1 MSIFEDITLGFD
13 GDEYTVKHTQVM
25 KLIAVI
31 EDIVTL
37 QELTSGT
44 NPKLSKIAEAYAA
57 ALMFAGAKVTCEEVY
72 ASLFSEGA
80 AERIPQ
86 VLTALVMMMLPP
98 DSYRAQ
104 GDKTENKATKKRRQ
118 QNSTQSIYD
127 SGGELGDI
135 A

>member
-1 MSIFEDITLGFD
+1 MAIFEDITLGFN
-13 GDEYTVKHTQVM
+13 GEEYTVKHTEVM

-31 EDIVTL
+31 EDIITL

-57 ALMFAGAKVTCEEVY
+57 ALNFAGAKVGWDEVY

-86 VLTALVMMMLPP
+86 VLSALVMMMLPP
-98 DSYRAQ
+98 DSYRPPEQAKQ
-104 GDKTENKATKKRRQ
+104 KTTAKKKKTTK
-118 QNSTQSIYD
+118 
-127 SGGELGDI
+127 
-135 A
+135 